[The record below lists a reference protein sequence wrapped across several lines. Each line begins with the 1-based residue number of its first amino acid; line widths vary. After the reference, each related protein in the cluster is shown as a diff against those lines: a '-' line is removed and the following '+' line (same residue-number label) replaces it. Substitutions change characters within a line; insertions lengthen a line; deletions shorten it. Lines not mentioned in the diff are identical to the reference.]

1 MLFIRELSQKL
12 SISTMYLKRIK
23 YFKNN
28 IVNLDDLQELEN
40 IFINK
45 QTNNSLIK
53 AKKIKKI
60 IKDLDLEKTH
70 LI

>member
-28 IVNLDDLQELEN
+28 IVNLDDLHELEN

-60 IKDLDLEKTH
+60 IKDLDLEKTD

>member
-1 MLFIRELSQKL
+1 MLFIRELSKKL
-12 SISTMYLKRIK
+12 SISTMHLKRIK

-28 IVNLDDLQELEN
+28 IVNLDDLHELEN

-60 IKDLDLEKTH
+60 IEDLDL
-70 LI
+70 

>member
-1 MLFIRELSQKL
+1 M
-12 SISTMYLKRIK
+12 

-28 IVNLDDLQELEN
+28 IVNIDDLHELEN

-60 IKDLDLEKTH
+60 IEDFGSLR
-70 LI
+70 